1 MKLLDSGWQKFK
13 MIDIKDNFFIRE
25 GELVWKVSRSGG
37 PGGQN
42 VNKVNT
48 RVTLL
53 FDVVS
58 CGSLSELQKQQ
69 ILTRLSSRADKNG
82 VIRVISQ
89 KFRTQ
94 RANRDSALERLREL
108 IKEALKELPIRKKT
122 RIPYLAKE
130 QRFEKKKKRSIL
142 KQQRAKK
149 DWAGDLAN

>member
-1 MKLLDSGWQKFK
+1 
-13 MIDIKDNFFIRE
+13 MIEIEDGVVIRE
-25 GELVWKVSRSGG
+25 DELVWKVSRSGG

-53 FDVVS
+53 FDVAN
-58 CGSLSELQKQQ
+58 CTNLSDVQKQQ
-69 ILTRLSSRADKNG
+69 ILTRLASRADKIG

-89 KFRTQ
+89 RFRTQ

-108 IKEALKELPIRKKT
+108 LKEAIKELPIRKKT
-122 RIPYLAKE
+122 RIPYTAKQ
-130 QRFEKKKKRSIL
+130 QRFEKKRKRSLL

-149 DWAGDLAN
+149 DWVGDLSD

>member
-1 MKLLDSGWQKFK
+1 

-122 RIPYLAKE
+122 RIPYSAKE